1 MNTYDVIIIGGGIS
15 GLSAAVELSVQGLK
29 VLLLEQHQ
37 LLGGR
42 TYSFIDKVTSDPVDN
57 SQHLMMGCYH
67 ITRRYLKTIGT
78 DHLASLQNT
87 LKIDFLHPV
96 GKQSIFTCP
105 HLPAPLHLLFGLLG
119 FDPVYVS
126 DRLKMLKVAVNLL
139 SSSQAKEQRLDQMT
153 ADEWLTRLGQSE
165 TCRRH
170 LWDVIAIGALNHYP
184 KNVSALMLF
193 RVLRAAFLGK
203 RQNSSLL
210 IPRVGLS
217 DLLIDPAVKFIE
229 AHGGKVKTG
238 VQVTDFRSAKN
249 RITSVQTSKGKIFRA
264 GTYISAVPWYVIGKI
279 LNSSTNIDMRMFHS
293 SPIVSIHLWLDR
305 KITDLDF
312 AALLE
317 TRIQW
322 LFNKSNLL
330 KDKTINS
337 TARQYISLVISSA
350 KEFIGLSKKQ
360 LVEIAIEDLRRVL
373 SQARDAKIVHS
384 LVIKEKRATF
394 IASPGLEAFRPD
406 TRTQFSNLFLAGD
419 WTNTGYPATIE
430 GAMLSGRRAAEMIL
444 AE

>member
-15 GLSAAVELSVQGLK
+15 GLCAAVELSVQGLK

-42 TYSFIDKVTSDPVDN
+42 TYSFIDKVTSDSVDN
-57 SQHLMMGCYH
+57 GQHLMMGCYH
-67 ITRRYLKTIGT
+67 TTRRYLKTIGT
-78 DHLASLQNT
+78 DHLVSLQNT

-105 HLPAPLHLLFGLLG
+105 HLPTPLHLLFGLLG
-119 FDPVYVS
+119 FDSVHVS

-139 SSSQAKEQRLDQMT
+139 SSSQAKERRLDQMT

-165 TCRRH
+165 TCRRR

-238 VQVTDFRSAKN
+238 VQVTDFRLAKN
-249 RITSVQTSKGKIFRA
+249 RITSVQTSKGKIFSA
-264 GTYISAVPWYVIGKI
+264 GAYISAVPWYVIGKI
-279 LNSSTNIDMRMFHS
+279 LNSSTNIDMRMFNS

-337 TARQYISLVISSA
+337 PARQYISLVISSA
-350 KEFIGLSKKQ
+350 QEYISLSKKQ
-360 LVEIAIEDLRRVL
+360 LVEIAIENLRRVL
-373 SQARDAKIVHS
+373 PQARDAKIVHS

-430 GAMLSGRRAAEMIL
+430 GAMLSGKRAAEMIL
-444 AE
+444 SK